1 LNHHQWPVEYPVT
14 RRQARL
20 SRHTQSLQRFQNTN
34 DSAAKDFKS
43 CIDYSLKINGLF
55 QLGALFIA
63 YVWDKYYVNCLRQG
77 QGEEEM

>member
-1 LNHHQWPVEYPVT
+1 VAGGVSGDTSAGPSEPPHPIITAIP
-14 RRQARL
+14 
-20 SRHTQSLQRFQNTN
+20 NTN